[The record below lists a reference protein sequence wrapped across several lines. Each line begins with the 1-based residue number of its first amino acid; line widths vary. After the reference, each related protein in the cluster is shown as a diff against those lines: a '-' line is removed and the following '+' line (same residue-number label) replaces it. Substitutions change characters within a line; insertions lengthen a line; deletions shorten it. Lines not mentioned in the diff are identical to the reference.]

1 MAGERMKLEV
11 KEREGRGSADSRRL
25 RKQGLVPGVLY
36 GRGKPPHP
44 FCVPER
50 ELRRAL
56 SGESGLH
63 AILDVVLD
71 GQTTT
76 HPSVLKDY
84 QQEVPSGRLAHID
97 LHEVRLDQPI
107 QATVAVDLI
116 GEAAGVKEGG
126 VLSQVSRD
134 LRVEALPLEIPDHL
148 ELDVSGMAIGD
159 TLRLVDLPLLEEHL
173 GEEPLYLTECSAVLE
188 RLEDPNRFTRQLLR
202 LVEIAASSHDHR
214 RPEHRPGQM
223 GRGADF
229 GEELPGLG
237 VLAQRLLVAM
247 TPRVQLSGLV
257 ERVRLRAQRPA
268 LLGKRLGP
276 GDQRFGSVVLLP

>member
-11 KEREGRGSADSRRL
+11 KERESRGSADSRRL

-56 SGESGLH
+56 SGDSGLH

-159 TLRLVDLPLLEEHL
+159 TLRLVDLPPMEGVTYLDDPDETVLATVTTPTVIVEPEPEEEELEEGEL
-173 GEEPLYLTECSAVLE
+173 PEGEVPEGEEAPEGEAEAPTEGESEA
-188 RLEDPNRFTRQLLR
+188 
-202 LVEIAASSHDHR
+202 
-214 RPEHRPGQM
+214 
-223 GRGADF
+223 
-229 GEELPGLG
+229 GEEQ
-237 VLAQRLLVAM
+237 A
-247 TPRVQLSGLV
+247 
-257 ERVRLRAQRPA
+257 EE
-268 LLGKRLGP
+268 
-276 GDQRFGSVVLLP
+276 

>member
-36 GRGKPPHP
+36 GRGKAPHA

-50 ELRRAL
+50 DLRRAL

-107 QATVAVDLI
+107 QAQVAVELI
-116 GEAAGVKEGG
+116 GEPAGVKEGG

-159 TLRLVDLPLLEEHL
+159 TLRLVDLPAMEGVTYLDDPEETVLATVTMPTVIVEPEPEEEELEEGEL
-173 GEEPLYLTECSAVLE
+173 PEGEVPEGEEAAEGEAPAEGEGEAGG
-188 RLEDPNRFTRQLLR
+188 EDQQTQ
-202 LVEIAASSHDHR
+202 
-214 RPEHRPGQM
+214 
-223 GRGADF
+223 
-229 GEELPGLG
+229 EE
-237 VLAQRLLVAM
+237 
-247 TPRVQLSGLV
+247 
-257 ERVRLRAQRPA
+257 
-268 LLGKRLGP
+268 
-276 GDQRFGSVVLLP
+276 